1 MSEERKKLLLFYH
14 YLKQYEDIGL
24 IITGLDL
31 KEEFKFQYVEVI
43 ESDMKLTID
52 DLTFILA
59 TLYRLDKIQMKDVQ
73 AIINLVMHTQ
83 EVGFDNVMK
92 EFEAFRKEK
101 EA

>member
-1 MSEERKKLLLFYH
+1 
-14 YLKQYEDIGL
+14 
-24 IITGLDL
+24 
-31 KEEFKFQYVEVI
+31 
-43 ESDMKLTID
+43 MKLTID